1 MIIHVYPNEVDR
13 NGITTHDQ
21 VTVSL
26 TSTLKDK
33 LPTVELTLIEMLK
46 IHANVRENRTSNQ
59 EWRIQR
65 HRQHWT

>member
-1 MIIHVYPNEVDR
+1 MIIYPNEVDR
-13 NGITTHDQ
+13 NGKTTHDQ

-33 LPTVELTLIEMLK
+33 LPTVELALIEMLK
-46 IHANVRENRTSNQ
+46 IHVSVRENRTSNQ
-59 EWRIQR
+59 EWRIKR